1 MANTETQPHGS
12 PCAARS
18 VPTVPAACAEFPP
31 EMVGDLRSD
40 HAGESGA
47 VWIYHGVLAVARDA
61 SVRDFARRHRAT
73 EQRHLELIEHLLPAP
88 QRSRL
93 LVPWRAAG
101 FLTGALPA
109 LFGPRAVYATI
120 AAVETFV
127 DRHYQHQIDRL
138 DNRPE
143 HAALRSLLL
152 ECQADECEHR
162 DEALS
167 HRMTQPGP
175 LLRAWCALVGHG
187 SAGAVHI
194 ARRF

>member
-1 MANTETQPHGS
+1 M
-12 PCAARS
+12 RS
-18 VPTVPAACAEFPP
+18 IA
-31 EMVGDLRSD
+31 
-40 HAGESGA
+40 
-47 VWIYHGVLAVARDA
+47 
-61 SVRDFARRHRAT
+61 
-73 EQRHLELIEHLLPAP
+73 RHLDLIEQWLPASR
-88 QRSRL
+88 RSRL
-93 LVPWRAAG
+93 LVPWRVAG

-127 DRHYQHQIDRL
+127 DHHYQQQIDRL
-138 DNRPE
+138 ADRPE
-143 HAALRSLLL
+143 HAALCTLLR

-167 HRMTQPGP
+167 QAAKPPGF
-175 LLRAWCALVGHG
+175 LLRAWCAVVGSG

>member
-1 MANTETQPHGS
+1 MTNRQPD
-12 PCAARS
+12 AAAVDLDFTAPS
-18 VPTVPAACAEFPP
+18 SHSEIPP
-31 EMVGDLRSD
+31 DMVGELRSD

-47 VWIYHGVLAVARDA
+47 VWIYRGVLAIARDRGVCEFA
-61 SVRDFARRHRAT
+61 SRHRAT
-73 EQRHLELIEHLLPAP
+73 EQRHLDLIEQWLPASR
-88 QRSRL
+88 RSRL
-93 LVPWRAAG
+93 LVPWRVAG

-127 DRHYQHQIDRL
+127 DHHYQQQIDRL
-138 DNRPE
+138 ADRPE
-143 HAALRSLLL
+143 HAALCALLR

-167 HRMTQPGP
+167 QAAKPPG
-175 LLRAWCALVGHG
+175 LLLQAWCAVVGAG

>member
-1 MANTETQPHGS
+1 MAFAAPPSQPGI
-12 PCAARS
+12 
-18 VPTVPAACAEFPP
+18 PP
-31 EMVGDLRSD
+31 DMVGELRSD

-47 VWIYHGVLAVARDA
+47 VWIYRGVLAVARDHG
-61 SVRDFARRHRAT
+61 VREFARRHCAT
-73 EQRHLELIEHLLPAP
+73 EQRHLDLIEQWLPAP
-88 QRSRL
+88 RRSRL

-127 DRHYQHQIDRL
+127 DHHYQQQIDRL
-138 DNRPE
+138 TDRPE
-143 HAALRSLLL
+143 HAALCALLR
-152 ECQADECEHR
+152 ECQVDECDHR

-167 HRMTQPGP
+167 QAAEPPGY
-175 LLRAWCALVGHG
+175 LLRAWCAVVGSG